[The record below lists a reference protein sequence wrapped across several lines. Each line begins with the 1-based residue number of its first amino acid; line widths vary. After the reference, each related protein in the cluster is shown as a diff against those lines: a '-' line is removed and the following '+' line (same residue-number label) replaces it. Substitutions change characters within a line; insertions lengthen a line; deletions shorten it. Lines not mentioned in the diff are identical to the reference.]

1 MPNVV
6 KIAFKAVI
14 AIAGL
19 VYLLWHFAPWELI
32 EKQRSLELGPGPNRE
47 IFRILS
53 GTERFPKFTLA
64 VIDQRDVNPGDIQK
78 LTVLAEDSNSI
89 TEIIALTKLDQN
101 ILTLPLNLVS
111 GTKVAGYWT
120 NAWVIRETPER
131 IYRTKFVAKN
141 RLGQTNTIT
150 FAWSD
155 NCALPASGDW
165 IVNSNCSIFSA
176 AKVNQGNINL
186 GNYTITL
193 GPGASLTYH
202 KGFSIN
208 LSAGFIAIADT
219 ARIRQTDP

>member
-6 KIAFKAVI
+6 KIAFKTVI
-14 AIAGL
+14 TIAGL

-53 GTERFPKFTLA
+53 GAERFPKFTLA
-64 VIDQRDVNPGDIQK
+64 IIDQRDANPGDIQK
-78 LTVLAEDSNSI
+78 LTVLAEDPSAI
-89 TEIIALTKLDQN
+89 TEIIALTELDQN

-111 GTKVAGYWT
+111 GAEVAGYWT
-120 NAWVIRETPER
+120 NAWVIRETPEK
-131 IYRTKFVAKN
+131 IYRVKFVAKN
-141 RLGQTNTIT
+141 QLGKTNTIT

-155 NCALPASGDW
+155 ICSPPANGDW
-165 IVNSNCSIFSA
+165 IVNSNCSIFGE
-176 AKVNQGNINL
+176 AKINQGNINL

-208 LSAGFIAIADT
+208 LSAGSIAIANT
-219 ARIRQTDP
+219 ARIRQADP